1 MHSVFLFHSSVQYS
15 ECVLM
20 CVFQVDTASEVEE
33 LDIDVSPAP
42 YSVTKGAAKLQV
54 FIARYR

>member
-1 MHSVFLFHSSVQYS
+1 MLT
-15 ECVLM
+15 

-42 YSVTKGAAKLQV
+42 YSVVKEQRNSRSSSHGTGKTTFN
-54 FIARYR
+54 FIY